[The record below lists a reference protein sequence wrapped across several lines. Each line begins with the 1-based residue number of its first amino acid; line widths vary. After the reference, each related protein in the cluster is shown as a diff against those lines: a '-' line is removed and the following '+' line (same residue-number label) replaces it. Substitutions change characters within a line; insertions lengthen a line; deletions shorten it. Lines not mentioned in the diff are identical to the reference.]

1 MITGIVDVG
10 GGLRG
15 IYAAGILDYC
25 MVHKIQF
32 DCCIGVSAGS
42 ANMAAYLAGQ
52 QGRNYIYY
60 QEYSFRRE
68 YMGTRNLIQSGSYID
83 LNYVYG
89 TLSNADGEYPLDY
102 YALSHNPAKL
112 FVVATQAE
120 TGQACYFTKEDMHP
134 DDFRILMASCCVPG
148 VNRPYEWNG
157 VKYYDGA
164 LSDPVP
170 IEKAFA
176 EGCDRVV
183 LILTKPVTVPRK
195 QGKDRLLASLIQ
207 WDYPIAAQQLRMRAE
222 RYNRAVQMAKEYEAA
237 GRMMIL
243 SPDDITGVD
252 TLKRNRPAL
261 QRLYYKGLQDG
272 KRVLGWI
279 SQHENKGCE
288 IG

>member
-15 IYAAGILDYC
+15 IYAAGILDCC
-25 MVHKIQF
+25 MAHGIRF

-42 ANMAAYLAGQ
+42 ANLAAYLAGQ
-52 QGRNYIYY
+52 KGRNYTYY
-60 QEYSFRRE
+60 QDYSFRRE
-68 YMGTRNLIQSGSYID
+68 YMGTRNLVRSGSYID

-89 TLSNADGEYPLDY
+89 TLSNAGGEYPLDY
-102 YALSHNPAKL
+102 SALVRNPAKL

-120 TGQACYFTKEDMHP
+120 TGEASYFTKEDMHQ
-134 DDFRILMASCCVPG
+134 DDYRILMASCCVPG

-157 VKYYDGA
+157 IKYFDGA

-183 LILTKPVTVPRK
+183 LILTRPATVPRK
-195 QGKDRLLASLIQ
+195 QGKDRLLASMIQ
-207 WDYPIAAQQLRMRAE
+207 RNYPIAAHQLRMRAE
-222 RYNRAVQMAKEYEAA
+222 RYNQAVQKAKEYAAA
-237 GRMMIL
+237 GRMIVL

-261 QRLYYKGLQDG
+261 QKLYCKGLQDG
-272 KRVLGWI
+272 RSILAWMR
-279 SQHENKGCE
+279 QHGDKGRNA
-288 IG
+288 G